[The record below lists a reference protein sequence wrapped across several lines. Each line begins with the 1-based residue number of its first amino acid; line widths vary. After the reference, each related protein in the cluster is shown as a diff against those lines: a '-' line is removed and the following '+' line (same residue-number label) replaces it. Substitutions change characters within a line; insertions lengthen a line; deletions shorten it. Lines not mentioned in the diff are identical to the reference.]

1 MTPNTS
7 PLGWAIRCALAT
19 AGTAA
24 ALPALAQDSAATAA
38 LATHS
43 AAPTT
48 LDRIEI
54 TGSRIRQVD
63 LETAQPVLSISRADI
78 ERQGFNSVADILQNL
93 TAMGSPALSRSS
105 PLSSGEASGGSYV
118 DMRNLGAQ
126 RTLVLVNGK
135 RLGMTTGGY
144 QDISS
149 LPVSAIERMEVLK
162 DGASAI
168 YGSDAM
174 AGVVN
179 IITRRDVSGTTVN
192 VYRGQ
197 YSQGDGDRTQYDVV
211 TGWSNDR
218 ASITLAAEHV
228 EEKGVWARD
237 RWFSAYTNTDRHPAD
252 GWTPVGQWGRIV
264 GFNGPGCGS
273 RSGCAYS
280 LDRGGNPI
288 DGSSFH
294 LFDPTP
300 FTGDVSN
307 AAEQMHLLTPLKR
320 DSVFVDARA
329 HLSDNVRFNTQLAY
343 NKRTATRQIAGYPF
357 QSQREGITPLS
368 KDSWFNPFGNH
379 HGYGTPT
386 DVHWDRRAWEV
397 PRMTTSE
404 LTTWQGV
411 ATFEGNF
418 EFGGRDF
425 DWEAGYQYNRS
436 ELIQRSKGDLHKQ
449 RVADATGPSWLNPAT
464 GKVECGV
471 PGASIAGCIPWNP
484 LVPAGRDDPNSLA
497 GNPALRDWLFPE
509 ETSRGRTTSR
519 NVFANLSGSVATL
532 PAGEL
537 GFALG
542 AESRRED
549 GRFIPDPLAQTGAT
563 TNLAAGP
570 TGGGYRVD
578 EAYLELSVPLLRD
591 LPAAHELNVNAATR
605 YSDYSTFGD
614 TLNSKFGFTWKPIE
628 QVLLRGTWA
637 QGFRSPTIA
646 NLYGGG
652 SQTFTT
658 GFRDPC
664 DTVYGAAASSPAV
677 RARCAAD
684 IANADT
690 YRQLGQ
696 GNVPI
701 ESSSGQTPLPFTN
714 GSNPELQPETATSRT
729 LGVVWSPGF
738 APGLN
743 VALDWWKIRIDNTIV
758 ADHPNDM
765 LRDCYELGIAERCS
779 GFTRDPVLGIVDT
792 LTYGVRNSGF
802 RETEGYDLEL
812 SHRWETDWGT
822 LRTDWKST
830 YVVSSLE
837 RSTNDMDVVPTP
849 GNGLAGS
856 SGIGFRTRSNLSL
869 DWERGNFG
877 INWGLRYYS
886 AVKEQCF
893 SPRLHADECSHPG
906 QQAPWYSGVRN
917 YNRRGSTT
925 FHDVQ
930 VRYSLP
936 WDATVSVGANNVFE
950 KYGPIMYTQPSANFS
965 YYGGY
970 DIGRF
975 IYMKYQQ
982 RF

>member
-1 MTPNTS
+1 MTPSTS

-24 ALPALAQDSAATAA
+24 ALPALAQDSAATAG
-38 LATHS
+38 LAQNST
-43 AAPTT
+43 APTT

-63 LETAQPVLSISRADI
+63 LETAQPVLTISRADI

-93 TAMGSPALSRSS
+93 TAMGSPAASRAS
-105 PLSSGEASGGSYV
+105 PLSAGESAGGSFV
-118 DMRNLGAQ
+118 DMRGLGAQ

-135 RLGMTTGGY
+135 RMGMTTGGL
-144 QDISS
+144 QDIST
-149 LPVSAIERMEVLK
+149 LPAAAVERMEVLK

-179 IITRRDVSGTTVN
+179 IITRRN
-192 VYRGQ
+192 VEGISASLYRGQ

-211 TGWSNDR
+211 GGWSNDR
-218 ASITLAAEHV
+218 ASISFAAEHV

-252 GWTPVGQWGRIV
+252 GWTTVGQWGRIT
-264 GFNGPGCGS
+264 GFNGPGCSSS
-273 RSGCAYS
+273 RGCSYS
-280 LDRGGNPI
+280 LDRGVAPGGP
-288 DGSSFH
+288 DSVH
-294 LFDPTP
+294 LSDDTP

-307 AAEQMHLLTPLKR
+307 SNEQMHVQTPIKR
-320 DSVFVDARA
+320 DSIFVDGRVALTDTL
-329 HLSDNVRFNTQLAY
+329 HFNTQLAY
-343 NKRTATRQIAGYPF
+343 NRRETTRQIAGYPF
-357 QSQREGITPLS
+357 QSGAAGINPMS
-368 KDSWFNPFGNH
+368 KDSWFNPFGSH
-379 HGYGTPT
+379 HGYQAPS
-386 DVHWDRRAWEV
+386 DVNWNRRLWEV
-397 PRMTTSE
+397 PRVSVSD

-411 ATFEGNF
+411 AAFEGSF
-418 EFGGRDF
+418 ELGAHGF

-436 ELIQRSKGDLHKQ
+436 ELTQRATGNLHKQ
-449 RVADATGPSWLNPAT
+449 RVEDATGPSFYNAAT
-464 GKVECGV
+464 GKVECGT
-471 PGASIAGCIPWNP
+471 PGAPIAGCMPWNP
-484 LVPAGRDDPNSLA
+484 LVPYGQHDPNGLT
-497 GNPALRDWLFPE
+497 GNPALMDWLFPE
-509 ETSRGRTTSR
+509 EISRGRTTSR
-519 NVFANLSGSVATL
+519 NLFATVSGTVLTL
-532 PAGEL
+532 PAGDL
-537 GFALG
+537 GMAVG
-542 AESRRED
+542 VESRRED

-591 LPAAHELNVNAATR
+591 LPAAHELTVSAATR

-614 TLNSKFGFTWKPIE
+614 TLNSKFGFTWRPIE
-628 QVLLRGTWA
+628 QLLLRGTWA

-684 IANADT
+684 IANADS

-714 GSNPELQPETATSRT
+714 GSNPDLQPETATSRT

-743 VALDWWKIRIDNTIV
+743 IALDWWKIRIDDTIV

-765 LRDCYELGIAERCS
+765 LRDCYELGIAERCA
-779 GFTRDPVLGIVDT
+779 GFTRDPALGIVNQ
-792 LTYGVRNSGF
+792 LKYGVRNSGF
-802 RETEGYDLEL
+802 RETQGYDLEL

-837 RSTNDMDVVPTP
+837 RSTNDAGVVPTP
-849 GNGLAGS
+849 GNGLASAG
-856 SGIGFRTRSNLSL
+856 GIGFRTRSNLSL

-877 INWGLRYYS
+877 INWGVRYYS

-936 WDATVSVGANNVFE
+936 WDATVSLGANNVFE

>member
-1 MTPNTS
+1 MTPTTS
-7 PLGWAIRCALAT
+7 ALGRAIRIAI
-19 AGTAA
+19 GTAA
-24 ALPALAQDSAATAA
+24 ASAVPAFAQQD
-38 LATHS
+38 

-54 TGSRIRQVD
+54 TVSRIRQVD
-63 LETAQPVLSISRADI
+63 LETAQPVLSINRADI

-105 PLSSGEASGGSYV
+105 PLSSGESAGGSYV

-135 RLGMTTGGY
+135 RLGMTTSGY

-179 IITRRDVSGTTVN
+179 IITRRDVTGTTVN
-192 VYRGQ
+192 VYQGQ
-197 YSQGDGDRTQYDVV
+197 YSQGDGARSQFDVV

-218 ASITLAAEHV
+218 VSITLAAEHV
-228 EEKGVWARD
+228 EEKGAWARD
-237 RWFSAYTNTDRHPAD
+237 RWFSRFPNTTRHPGD
-252 GWTPVGQWGRIV
+252 DWTPVSQWGRIV
-264 GFNGPGCGS
+264 GFNGPGCDS
-273 RSGCAYS
+273 RNGCSYA
-280 LDRGGNPI
+280 LDRGGDPRSA
-288 DGSSFH
+288 GSFH
-294 LFDPTP
+294 LFGPTP

-329 HLSDNVRFNTQLAY
+329 NLTDTLRFNTQLAY

-368 KDSWFNPFGNH
+368 ADSWFNPFGNH

-397 PRMTTSE
+397 PRVSTSE

-411 ATFEGNF
+411 AAFEGTF
-418 EFGGRDF
+418 QFGGRDF

-436 ELIQRSKGDLHKQ
+436 EVTQRSIGNLHKQ
-449 RVADATGPSWLNPAT
+449 RVADATGPSWYNADT
-464 GKVECGV
+464 GKVECGA
-471 PGASIAGCIPWNP
+471 PGAPVAGCIPWNP

-497 GNPALRDWLFPE
+497 GNPALRDWLFPKE
-509 ETSRGRTTSR
+509 ISRGRTTSR
-519 NVFANLSGSVATL
+519 NLFANLSGSLATL
-532 PAGEL
+532 PAGEF
-537 GFALG
+537 GFAVG
-542 AESRRED
+542 AESRRLD
-549 GRFIPDPLAQTGAT
+549 GRLIPDPLAQSGAT
-563 TNLAAGP
+563 TNLDAGP

-591 LPAAHELNVNAATR
+591 LPGARELGLSMATR
-605 YSDYSTFGD
+605 YSDYSTFGG
-614 TLNSKFGFTWKPIE
+614 TLNSKFGFTWKPID
-628 QVLLRGTWA
+628 QLLLRGTWA

-658 GFRDPC
+658 GFHDPC
-664 DTVYGAAASSPAV
+664 DSVVGVSATSPAV
-677 RARCAAD
+677 RARCAAN

-690 YRQLGQ
+690 YRQLRQ

-701 ESSSGQTPLPFTN
+701 TGSSGQSPVPFNN
-714 GSNPELQPETATSRT
+714 GSNPDLQPETSTSRT
-729 LGVVWSPGF
+729 LGVFWSPAF
-738 APGLN
+738 ATGLN
-743 VALDWWKIRIDNTIV
+743 IALDWWKVRIDNTIV
-758 ADHPNDM
+758 ADHPNDI
-765 LRDCYELGIAERCS
+765 LRDCYELSISERCNS
-779 GFTRDPVLGIVDT
+779 FTRDPVLGIVDT
-792 LTYGVRNSGF
+792 LSYGTRNSGF
-802 RETEGYDLEL
+802 LETSGYDLEL
-812 SHRWETDWGT
+812 SHRIETQWST
-822 LRTDWKST
+822 LRTDWKT
-830 YVVSSLE
+830 AYVASALS
-837 RSTNDMDVVPTP
+837 RTTNEADVPPSP
-849 GNGLAGS
+849 GNGLAGNG
-856 SGIGFRTRSNLSL
+856 GIGFRTRSNLSL
-869 DWERGNFG
+869 DWQRGNFG
-877 INWGLRYYS
+877 INWGMRYYS
-886 AVKEQCF
+886 AVKGQCLDATE
-893 SPRLHADECSHPG
+893 RQDECSHPG
-906 QQAPWYSGVRN
+906 QRAPWHAGERD
-917 YNRRGSTT
+917 YNRRGSVT
-925 FHDVQ
+925 FHDLQ
-930 VRYSLP
+930 FRYTLP
-936 WDATVSVGANNVFE
+936 RDGTVSLGANNVFGR
-950 KYGPIMYTQPSANFS
+950 YGPIMYTQPSANFS